1 MWHAHIMNTP
11 LWIRGQF
18 QVQKGK
24 PSYETGSHTWEEQT
38 LLAGQWM
45 GTRQEAGA
53 AAALK
58 PWEFAFSQKKSKC
71 KHKSTNLGIV
81 SYAKKLSLQ
90 FSLVISFIPLDV
102 KLSSFY
108 CKIRGFFLLNFVQYK
123 VMRTAE
129 LLAHKDSVQ
138 ISVLRDDKIL
148 ARLLA
153 GKKKKTLPVEHTIV
167 TVNTR
172 G

>member
-1 MWHAHIMNTP
+1 
-11 LWIRGQF
+11 
-18 QVQKGK
+18 
-24 PSYETGSHTWEEQT
+24 
-38 LLAGQWM
+38 
-45 GTRQEAGA
+45 
-53 AAALK
+53 
-58 PWEFAFSQKKSKC
+58 
-71 KHKSTNLGIV
+71 
-81 SYAKKLSLQ
+81 
-90 FSLVISFIPLDV
+90 
-102 KLSSFY
+102 
-108 CKIRGFFLLNFVQYK
+108 
-123 VMRTAE
+123 MRTAE